1 MENEITNAT
10 WIDESWQKVLD
21 ILNQPFIIAIMVALI
36 LGVFALLIVRELSL
50 GKKSVKEQNK
60 KLDLYE
66 KSEEDLKKDI
76 VSKKDELVKEKDNY
90 IKKVGEDFTKFYNE
104 NEDFRNFVINSL
116 QKINNKGVKEL
127 LEEYKNGKGEETKDN

>member
-1 MENEITNAT
+1 MENEITSAT

-36 LGVFALLIVRELSL
+36 LGIFAFIICRDFAL

>member
-60 KLDLYE
+60 KLDLYG

-76 VSKKDELVKEKDNY
+76 VKKKDELVKEKDNY

>member
-36 LGVFALLIVRELSL
+36 LGVFAFIICRDFAL

-60 KLDLYE
+60 KLDLYG

-76 VSKKDELVKEKDNY
+76 VNKKDELVKEKDNFKKAVEETY
-90 IKKVGEDFTKFYNE
+90 IGFLEE
-104 NEDFRNFVINSL
+104 NKDFRELVFKAL

>member
-36 LGVFALLIVRELSL
+36 LGVFAFIICRDFAL

-60 KLDLYE
+60 KLDLYG

-76 VSKKDELVKEKDNY
+76 VKKKDELVKEKDNY

>member
-1 MENEITNAT
+1 MENEITSAT

-36 LGVFALLIVRELSL
+36 LGVFAFIICRDFAL

-60 KLDLYE
+60 KLDLYG

-76 VSKKDELVKEKDNY
+76 VNKKDELVKEKDNY

>member
-36 LGVFALLIVRELSL
+36 IGVFALLIVRELSL

-60 KLDLYE
+60 KLDLYG

-76 VSKKDELVKEKDNY
+76 VKKKDELVKEKDNY